1 MSWVAATNTATSR
14 LEQNCVLVKWSA
26 VRSGE
31 MSPSSNPEDMTG
43 RRLIPD
49 SLEDDMFDWLC
60 AGPHLDTGRE
70 GETVHTLRERREVA
84 HQHPASSGQR
94 RHVGAQLT
102 AAAPPMFAQLTLAA
116 PLICALLTP
125 AASLMYVHRAKP
137 ARL

>member
-1 MSWVAATNTATSR
+1 M
-14 LEQNCVLVKWSA
+14 
-26 VRSGE
+26 
-31 MSPSSNPEDMTG
+31 
-43 RRLIPD
+43 
-49 SLEDDMFDWLC
+49 
-60 AGPHLDTGRE
+60 
-70 GETVHTLRERREVA
+70 

-125 AASLMYVHRAKP
+125 AASLMYVHRAKS